1 MALRNFT
8 TQFTKIFEFQ
18 RLLYSLFVTFSS
30 VVSIY
35 LLFWRNLIGIN
46 YQNFTKPVL
55 AETKTSTS
63 PPSKLAMQ
71 YIPYLSRSPKWMF
84 LEVTSS
90 TNSLSLLQTTY
101 AGLINLAD
109 YTVVT
114 VLSDFINDESQGVVL
129 ISN

>member
-1 MALRNFT
+1 
-8 TQFTKIFEFQ
+8 
-18 RLLYSLFVTFSS
+18 
-30 VVSIY
+30 
-35 LLFWRNLIGIN
+35 
-46 YQNFTKPVL
+46 
-55 AETKTSTS
+55 
-63 PPSKLAMQ
+63 
-71 YIPYLSRSPKWMF
+71 MF